1 LSIAS
6 NVSGWEAAFKPAVRI
21 PETQRNIRFPAIE
34 ADDLEV
40 RRDIDIERWKLGSE
54 CRERCDEHA
63 LRQAGWRI
71 ERQVNGQKHPIP
83 SVGSPI
89 NPARKFPTSGVTS

>member
-1 LSIAS
+1 
-6 NVSGWEAAFKPAVRI
+6 VSGWEAAFKPAVRI

-40 RRDIDIERWKLGSE
+40 RRDIDIEQWKLGSE

-71 ERQVNGQKHPIP
+71 ERAGKRAKTLEYQAMVHQLILP
-83 SVGSPI
+83 
-89 NPARKFPTSGVTS
+89 RKI